1 MHESRTSSTSDSS
14 TAACSSS
21 SASATE
27 STAASVTPSHPFAH
41 AKGLL
46 VVIPQDRVD
55 VEEES
60 AFYDE
65 FDQQAFGVRVEHF
78 GVVYANLLILSPFA
92 LLCLVL
98 ACVSVG

>member
-1 MHESRTSSTSDSS
+1 MP
-14 TAACSSS
+14 
-21 SASATE
+21 
-27 STAASVTPSHPFAH
+27 PSHPFAH

-65 FDQQAFGVRVEHF
+65 FDQEAFGVR
-78 GVVYANLLILSPFA
+78 
-92 LLCLVL
+92 
-98 ACVSVG
+98 

>member
-1 MHESRTSSTSDSS
+1 MHESRASITSESS
-14 TAACSSS
+14 TAASALS
-21 SASATE
+21 SAPASE

-65 FDQQAFGVRVEHF
+65 FDQQAFGVRH
-78 GVVYANLLILSPFA
+78 
-92 LLCLVL
+92 L
-98 ACVSVG
+98 A